1 MDIYELA
8 LENDAQLKTQIAQY
22 NADIELEKLALAPLL
37 PQAGAGYSF
46 TDSENDRTSPNVVI
60 VPNDNPLLPPSF
72 DTIDVT
78 SVTETETD
86 GYDVSLSQTLFDLS
100 AWFGWRAGKE
110 QTQQAKANLSAAQQ
124 DLIVRVV
131 QAYFGVLRAQDNLR
145 ASQAQERAVRAA
157 AGANPPAFRSGLD
170 CHYRC
175 L

>member
-1 MDIYELA
+1 MPTLPLPTRALTAAILSGTLGVAAQADTLVDIYELA

-60 VPNDNPLLPPSF
+60 IEQEGRPPIF

-86 GYDVSLSQTLFDLS
+86 GYDRDYCCGDETAGDETWIGDDSYCGS
-100 AWFGWRAGKE
+100 AP
-110 QTQQAKANLSAAQQ
+110 SASWMT
-124 DLIVRVV
+124 V
-131 QAYFGVLRAQDNLR
+131 G
-145 ASQAQERAVRAA
+145 
-157 AGANPPAFRSGLD
+157 
-170 CHYRC
+170 
-175 L
+175 